1 MHKPI
6 IVSLLAVLT
15 VLLGG
20 CGGVSESEHQIVISE
35 RDSLKSK
42 LIILQGDLDYLKK
55 ENNSL
60 RNELKE
66 QKQKVLML
74 RAAVRKLEV
83 KETKLEKTPPF
94 YIVKPGDSLW
104 TIARQFQTSVATLK
118 KLNNL
123 KNSNIRIGQKILLE

>member
-1 MHKPI
+1 MHKAI
-6 IVSLLAVLT
+6 IVSLLTVLM

-20 CGGVSESEHQIVISE
+20 CGGVSESDHQIVISE

-60 RNELKE
+60 RHELKE

-74 RAAVRKLEV
+74 RAAARKIEA
-83 KETKLEKTPPF
+83 KERNSEETPSF
-94 YIVKPGDSLW
+94 YEVKPGDSLW

-123 KNSNIRIGQKILLE
+123 ENSNIRIGQKIILR